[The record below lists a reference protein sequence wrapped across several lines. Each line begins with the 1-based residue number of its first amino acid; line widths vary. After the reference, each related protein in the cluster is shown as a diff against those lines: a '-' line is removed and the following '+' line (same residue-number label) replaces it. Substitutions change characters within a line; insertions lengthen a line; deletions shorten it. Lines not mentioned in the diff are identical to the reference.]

1 MYRHLFVHLLFYI
14 QISVDSQTSSPKKMY
29 LIEAKVI
36 YKRQLCLLD
45 SFMSL
50 DTSDASQPPF
60 SSMLCRA
67 GGFGRILG

>member
-1 MYRHLFVHLLFYI
+1 VCAEVAEAHAECLLRRTLSTVYAPGALAL
-14 QISVDSQTSSPKKMY
+14 SKENE

-50 DTSDASQPPF
+50 DTSDESQPPF
-60 SSMLCRA
+60 SSMLCSSK
-67 GGFGRILG
+67 